1 MEGTFAK
8 VQNFGKGPLHLSWLL
23 PFFMAYAL
31 ITGASKGI
39 GLAIAEELARK
50 KFDLLLV
57 ARSESLLQ
65 QEAKRLATT
74 YGVQAE
80 YLAIDLAEAD
90 SAQRVYDW
98 CVRNTYTVQMLVN
111 NAGYGLSGPFESHAL
126 SQHLDMLSV
135 NNGTLVQLCHL
146 FLPQLKQQPKAYI
159 LNIGSSAAYQAVP
172 GLSLYAAS
180 KAFVL
185 QFSRGLHQELKRTS
199 VSVTCVCPGATDTG
213 FVDRAEIG
221 EKGRKA
227 AERVNMT
234 PADVA
239 RQSVDA
245 TLAGKAEVVTGVLN
259 KAGKLMAWLLPKSL
273 VEQAAGSIYE

>member
-1 MEGTFAK
+1 
-8 VQNFGKGPLHLSWLL
+8 
-23 PFFMAYAL
+23 MAYAL

-39 GLAIAEELARK
+39 GLAIADELARR
-50 KFDLLLV
+50 KFDVLLV

-65 QEAKRLATT
+65 QEAARLTTT
-74 YGVQAE
+74 YGVKTG
-80 YLAIDLAEAD
+80 YLAVDLAETDA
-90 SAQRVYDW
+90 ARKVYDW
-98 CVRNTYTVQMLVN
+98 CAQQGYTIQLLVN

-126 SQHLDMLSV
+126 SQHVDMLSV
-135 NNGTLVQLCHL
+135 NNGTLMQLCHL
-146 FLPQLKQQPKAYI
+146 FLPQLRQQTKAYI

-172 GLSLYAAS
+172 KLSLYAAS

-213 FVDRAEIG
+213 FVARAQIG

-245 TLAGKAEVVTGVLN
+245 TLSGKAEVVTGMVN
-259 KAGKLMAWLLPKSL
+259 KVGKLMAWLLPKSL